1 MNDGLVTTKSVNDFS
16 TTVSR
21 LAAAIMARSMTL
33 FAIVDHADGAGLAGL
48 ELGPT
53 TLLIFGNTKGGTPLM
68 QENQRAGIDLPLK
81 VLVWR
86 DSASVWLTA
95 NDPVWI
101 AQRHGLNTRLAESLA
116 AALKAVM
123 DEAAR

>member
-1 MNDGLVTTKSVNDFS
+1 MNDGLVTTKSANDFS

-33 FAIVDHADGAGLAGL
+33 FAIVDHADGAELAGL

-53 TLLIFGNTKGGTPLM
+53 TLLIFGDAKGGTPLM
-68 QENQRAGIDLPLK
+68 QENQRTGIDLPLK

-86 DSASVWLTA
+86 DSAGVWLTA
-95 NDPVWI
+95 NDPIWI